1 MVSSLFT
8 LTRSA
13 ISGLPKVLAACLLA
27 MALPSWAHKAT
38 DPSSDQKWWQH
49 AVIYEIYIRSFQ
61 DSNGD
66 GIGDLKGISQRLDY
80 LKGLGI
86 DAIWITPFYPSP
98 NADFGYDVADYTN
111 VSKDYGTLADWD
123 NLVREANKRGIR
135 ILVDFV
141 LNHSSNQHPWFQES
155 RKSKDNPKRDWYVW
169 RDGGPNGTPPNNWRS
184 IFGGSTWTLDPA
196 TNQWYYHIFLAQQPD
211 LNWRNPEVRK
221 AMFDVARFW
230 LERGA
235 AGFRLD
241 ATATMFEDD
250 SYPNDPNIDGGPPVH
265 LKPYNSSLPEVNST
279 LKELRNL
286 LASYPGDRVIL
297 AESVTADLKN
307 LVAAYGKNHDEI
319 QLPMNFLI
327 GDMHELNASAFKKQ
341 YDDANLKLG
350 TGNTPV
356 FFFSSHDHTRQW
368 TGFGDGKHNDQI
380 AKLTA
385 ALNLTQPGTT
395 LMYYGEEIGMGDM
408 SAADLAA
415 APLGPNRP
423 RADDRDKVRSPMHW
437 RPTANAGFTTGTPWL
452 PVQSVTEK
460 YNLID
465 QRKDPQSIFK
475 WYLALNK
482 LRKSDA
488 VFTQGRY
495 LALETNDDKVFA
507 FARVT
512 DKGEGAVVV
521 LNCSADSRDVHLTG
535 LPDKAQFG
543 ELILQSPVHKPMSST
558 SLSMAP
564 YGVVINRF
572 KLK

>member
-1 MVSSLFT
+1 MSNAIPAYKLNRLVPQWL
-8 LTRSA
+8 LLAALA
-13 ISGLPKVLAACLLA
+13 ISLPLCAAA
-27 MALPSWAHKAT
+27 PTKA
-38 DPSSDQKWWQH
+38 PEKEKWWQH

-66 GIGDLKGISQRLDY
+66 GIGDLNGISQRLDY

-98 NADFGYDVADYTN
+98 NADFGYDVSDYTN

-141 LNHSSNQHPWFQES
+141 LNHSSDQHPWFQES

-169 RDGGPNGTPPNNWRS
+169 RNGNADGTPPNNWRS

-230 LERGA
+230 LKRGA

-241 ATATMFEDD
+241 ATATMFEDET
-250 SYPNDPNIDGGPPVH
+250 YPNDPNIDGGPPVH
-265 LKPYNSSLPEVNST
+265 LKSYNSSLPEVNST
-279 LKELRNL
+279 LKELHSL
-286 LASYPGDRVIL
+286 LASFPDDRVIL

-307 LVAAYGKNHDEI
+307 LAAAYGKNHDEI

-327 GDMHELNASAFKKQ
+327 GDMNKLDASAFKKQ
-341 YDDANLKLG
+341 FDAANLTLG
-350 TGNTPV
+350 AGNTPV

-368 TGFGDGKHNDQI
+368 TGFGDGEHNDQI

-385 ALNLTQPGTT
+385 ALNLAQPGTT

-408 SAADLAA
+408 KAQELAA
-415 APLGPNRP
+415 AAISSKRP
-423 RADDRDKVRSPMHW
+423 RADDRDRVRSPMQW
-437 RPTANAGFTTGTPWL
+437 EPTATAGFSTATPWL
-452 PVQSVTEK
+452 PVQAITAK
-460 YNLID
+460 YNVLEQ
-465 QRKDPQSIFK
+465 QRDPQSIYH

-482 LRKSDA
+482 LRKADA
-488 VFTQGRY
+488 AFNRGEYRAIDTG
-495 LALETNDDKVFA
+495 DKDVFA
-507 FARVT
+507 FARVAT
-512 DKGEGAVVV
+512 TGEGAIVV
-521 LNCSADSRDVHLTG
+521 LNCSAQAKELHLNG
-535 LPDKAQFG
+535 LPAKTQFG
-543 ELILQSPVHKPMSST
+543 DVILASPTLAKMESPKL
-558 SLSMAP
+558 SLEP
-564 YGVVINRF
+564 YGVVINRISI
-572 KLK
+572 K

>member
-1 MVSSLFT
+1 MSCL
-8 LTRSA
+8 
-13 ISGLPKVLAACLLA
+13 GLIYQLPIQLSRWLLLALLAAS
-27 MALPSWAHKAT
+27 LPSWANET
-38 DPSSDQKWWQH
+38 PQNTNDKWWQH

-123 NLVREANKRGIR
+123 NLVREADKRGIR

-141 LNHSSNQHPWFQES
+141 LNHSSDQHPWFQES

-184 IFGGSTWTLDPA
+184 IFGGSTWALDPA

-211 LNWRNPEVRK
+211 LNWRNPELRK

-230 LERGA
+230 LAHGA

-241 ATATMFEDD
+241 ATATMFEDET
-250 SYPNDPNIDGGPPVH
+250 YPNDPNIEGGPPVH
-265 LKPYNSSLPEVNST
+265 LKPYNSSRPEMNGV
-279 LKELRNL
+279 LKYLRSL
-286 LASYPGDRVIL
+286 LASFPGDRVIL
-297 AESVTADLKN
+297 AESVTADIKN

-327 GDMHELNASAFKKQ
+327 GDMNKLDASAFKQ
-341 YDDANLKLG
+341 HYDDANLKLG
-350 TGNTPV
+350 AGNTPV
-356 FFFSSHDHTRQW
+356 FFFSSHDHSRQW
-368 TGFGDGKHNDQI
+368 TAFGDGKNNDQI

-385 ALNLTQPGTT
+385 ALNLAQRGTT

-408 SAADLAA
+408 KAQELAA
-415 APLGPNRP
+415 AVIGPKRP
-423 RADDRDKVRSPMHW
+423 RADDRDRVRSPMHW
-437 RPTANAGFTTGTPWL
+437 APTADAGFSKATPWL
-452 PVQSVTEK
+452 PVQAGTAK
-460 YNLID
+460 YNVVD
-465 QRKDPQSIFK
+465 QIKDPQSIYN

-482 LRKSDA
+482 LRKEDV
-488 VFTQGRY
+488 VFRSGNY
-495 LALETNDDKVFA
+495 LAIESEDKDVFA

-512 DKGEGAVVV
+512 DKGEGAIIV
-521 LNCSADSRDVHLTG
+521 LNCSAEPKQLQLRN
-535 LPDKAQFG
+535 LPTQTQFG
-543 ELILQSPVHKPMSST
+543 DLVLASPTAKKMEST
-558 SLSMAP
+558 NLGLAP
-564 YGVVINRF
+564 YGVVINKF
-572 KLK
+572 TLK

>member
-1 MVSSLFT
+1 MPSINIICK
-8 LTRSA
+8 LTRQ
-13 ISGLPKVLAACLLA
+13 LPRWLLLGLLA
-27 MALPSWAHKAT
+27 TSIPVWAEAPKTA
-38 DPSSDQKWWQH
+38 QEKEKWWQH

-66 GIGDLKGISQRLDY
+66 GIGDLKGINQRLDY

-98 NADFGYDVADYTN
+98 NADFGYDVSDYTN

-123 NLVREANKRGIR
+123 NLVREADKRGIR

-141 LNHSSNQHPWFQES
+141 LNHSSDQHPWFQES

-230 LERGA
+230 LAHGA

-241 ATATMFEDD
+241 ATATMFEDE
-250 SYPNDPNIDGGPPVH
+250 SYPNDTNIEGGPPVH
-265 LKPYNSSLPEVNST
+265 LKPYNSSRPEVNSA
-279 LKELRNL
+279 LKELRAL
-286 LASYPGDRVIL
+286 LASFPGDRVIL
-297 AESVTADLKN
+297 AESVTADIKN

-327 GDMHELNASAFKKQ
+327 GDMNKLDASAFKQ
-341 YDDANLKLG
+341 HYDDANLKLG
-350 TGNTPV
+350 AGNTPV
-356 FFFSSHDHTRQW
+356 FFFSSHDHSRQW
-368 TGFGDGKHNDQI
+368 TAFGDGKNNDQI

-385 ALNLTQPGTT
+385 ALNLAQRGTS

-408 SAADLAA
+408 KAQELAA
-415 APLGPNRP
+415 AVIGPKRP
-423 RADDRDKVRSPMHW
+423 RADDRDRVRSPMHW
-437 RPTANAGFTTGTPWL
+437 EPTADAGFSKATPWL
-452 PVQSVTEK
+452 PVQAVTAK
-460 YNLID
+460 YNVID
-465 QRKDPQSIFK
+465 QIKDPQSIYN

-482 LRKSDA
+482 LRKEDV
-488 VFTQGRY
+488 VFRSGNY
-495 LALETNDDKVFA
+495 LAIDAGDKDVFA

-512 DKGEGAVVV
+512 AQGEGAIIV
-521 LNCSADSRDVHLTG
+521 LNCSAAPKQLHLSG
-535 LPDKAQFG
+535 LPTQMQFG
-543 ELILQSPVHKPMSST
+543 DLVLASPKVKKMEST
-558 SLSMAP
+558 NLSIAP
-564 YGVVINRF
+564 YGVVINKF
-572 KLK
+572 TLK